1 MAPNEGVAVS
11 LGVGYHLNTNKVPC
25 IYMQNSGFGN
35 ATDPITNLCHKS
47 VYNISLILLIGWR
60 GKPGTKD
67 EPQHKIQGKSI
78 RTTLKS
84 YGIKNYD
91 INNLSEKKIS
101 NIIRETKLKNQ
112 INAILIDKDFFWK
125 KNKNY

>member
-35 ATDPITNLCHKS
+35 ATDPIKILYKS
-47 VYNISLILLIGWR
+47 VYNIPLILLIGWR

-67 EPQHKIQGKSI
+67 DHNIKFKENQFEQH
-78 RTTLKS
+78 
-84 YGIKNYD
+84 
-91 INNLSEKKIS
+91 
-101 NIIRETKLKNQ
+101 
-112 INAILIDKDFFWK
+112 
-125 KNKNY
+125 